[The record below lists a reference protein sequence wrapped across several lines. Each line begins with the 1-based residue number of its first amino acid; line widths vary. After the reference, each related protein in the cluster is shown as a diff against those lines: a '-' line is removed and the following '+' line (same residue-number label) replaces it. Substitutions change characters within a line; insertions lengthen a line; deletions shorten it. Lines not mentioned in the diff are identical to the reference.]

1 MKVIHIESGL
11 GNQMLSYC
19 EYLALKKM
27 NPNDDFYL
35 ETVIY
40 DIPECNELICQW
52 NGYELERIFGI
63 KAPQNIKSLFSEKEW
78 QEIMDDVKDSKFW
91 LKNWNY
97 PVYVTKVLNRH
108 GLLLKNYRGD
118 FESPT
123 TYRMTSYGLPRYR
136 QTYLFRYLN
145 YLRRKYIKRQKPEP
159 KISPDELFLKAE
171 DDIFTGQKL
180 LFKYQGSGIERI
192 EDDVRRTFVFPAIE
206 DEDNSRTQTMIC
218 NCNSIAIHARRG
230 DMIGYNFDCYVGGYF
245 RRCVSFMRQNV
256 TDPVFFFFCD
266 PPSVEWTR
274 SHAHVFGL
282 NMKKDKVFFVDW
294 NKSDDSW
301 RDMQLMAQCKHQ
313 IITRSSFGWWG
324 AWLNQNPDKIT
335 CSPDTSINTTHHF

>member
-27 NPNDDFYL
+27 NPDDDFYL
-35 ETVIY
+35 ETIIY

-97 PVYVTKVLNRH
+97 PVYITKALNRH
-108 GLLLKNYRGD
+108 GLSLKNIRGD

-123 TYRMTSYGLPRYR
+123 TNRKTLYGLPRYR
-136 QTYLFRYLN
+136 QTNLFRYLN
-145 YLRRKYIKRQKPEP
+145 YLRRKYIKRQDGEL
-159 KISPDELFLKAE
+159 KISSDELFLKTE

-180 LFKYQGSGIERI
+180 LFKFQGSGIERI

-206 DEDNSRTQTMIC
+206 DEYNSKAQTMIC

-335 CSPDTSINTTHHF
+335 CSPDININTTHHF